1 MTGMTW
7 LMVIV
12 VLVWTALFLYFTMHD
27 LRCESKKEEI
37 LSKGEDL
44 DPFLFTG
51 ERARAEAREAYLNND
66 KVLKHYF
73 DEQDVVKF
81 LGIEGK

>member
-12 VLVWTALFLYFTMHD
+12 VLVWTALFLYFTFHD
-27 LRCESKKEEI
+27 LKCEKQKEEI
-37 LSKGEDL
+37 LAAGEEL

-51 ERARAEAREAYLNND
+51 EKARAEAREAYLNND

-81 LGIEGK
+81 LGIEK

>member
-12 VLVWTALFLYFTMHD
+12 VLVWAVLFLYFTMHD
-27 LRCESKKEEI
+27 LKCERTKEEI
-37 LSKGEDL
+37 LASGKEL

-51 ERARAEAREAYLNND
+51 EKARAEAREAYLNND

-81 LGIEGK
+81 LGIDN